1 MARGEEAVSEAP
13 YAVILVVSMSYS
25 KAEFDEAKQ
34 LKFKVTVCVCLS
46 S

>member
-1 MARGEEAVSEAP
+1 MARGEEAASDSP
-13 YAVILVVSMSYS
+13 YAVILVVSMPYS

-34 LKFKVTVCVCLS
+34 LKFKVNVCVCLS